1 MISSSKINTPKE
13 NPENVEEL
21 LIKKEFKL
29 KYLSDTYK
37 IIIGKSK
44 NNIIIQ
50 CSFYELKLN
59 GEDLS
64 ILTKA
69 VFNSIDDSFEF
80 IENIFNQKKSYIKNI
95 SSDEMKLII
104 KTFDIIKGKEKEI
117 ELYLMKNLENKNE
130 VIKDLIN
137 KFSIMEKEIKE
148 LKDDNK
154 KMKQENNQL
163 NQNITN
169 LKMEINSMKNN
180 QNNENARL
188 QEQIMNILN
197 MMNQIQ
203 QKMNEFNSLKKEVSS
218 IECQID
224 MFSMLLQDFMSNS
237 QLPFNPINMAL
248 NNNNSNG
255 EQNIMEITKKIIKKK
270 SEYEEWYPED
280 AITINFM
287 EKEGLPITIQCL
299 IDEKVGDIIQRYRT
313 KSANNKTNIKFI
325 FNAKELDE
333 NLTICESAI
342 VNNSNIFV
350 VETKKL

>member
-13 NPENVEEL
+13 NPENEEEL

-50 CSFYELKLN
+50 SSFYELKLN

-130 VIKDLIN
+130 VIKELIN

-163 NQNITN
+163 NQNISN

-188 QEQIMNILN
+188 QEQKMNILN

-203 QKMNEFNSLKKEVSS
+203 QKMNEFNSLKEEISS
-218 IECQID
+218 IKSQID
-224 MFSMLLQDFMSNS
+224 MLSMLLQGFMSNS
-237 QLPFNPINMAL
+237 QLPIV
-248 NNNNSNG
+248 S
-255 EQNIMEITKKIIKKK
+255 
-270 SEYEEWYPED
+270 YE
-280 AITINFM
+280 
-287 EKEGLPITIQCL
+287 
-299 IDEKVGDIIQRYRT
+299 
-313 KSANNKTNIKFI
+313 KFR
-325 FNAKELDE
+325 K
-333 NLTICESAI
+333 
-342 VNNSNIFV
+342 
-350 VETKKL
+350 